1 MTITADVKGC
11 TVSLCQP
18 PLASG
23 TVGAVT
29 VAFHF
34 DDAWNG
40 FARTAVFRARGKT
53 CLVLLEAD
61 RCALPAEAT
70 AGGDVLLG
78 VFGVRDKDTLTTPFC
93 RLSVAPGVPTAGDP
107 AAAIT
112 PALGDQLLAAYQRL
126 TAVTA
131 TAVGGADAAAVVTE
145 TADGLR
151 FAFTLPKGDKGDK
164 GDIGDAFTYADFTAE
179 QLSALKVKGDKG
191 DAGADGYTPQKGVDY
206 FTTEDQTAM
215 ETAVEE
221 AVTDNVTEAFEAA
234 LADKV
239 DKVGGKGLSQNDYT
253 DADRAVVTAAKAGFA
268 AIETIEPETSA
279 TSILRT
285 VSLRRL
291 RLLVTKPTASSGNTV
306 VTLEFDNGKRVS
318 QYIGADAVSARLTL
332 DIGNGFPA
340 MTYAYNTRGDAN
352 TNTALVLANS
362 IERVLLGVSATKL
375 TKITLSRSGGFADG
389 TKFEL
394 YGVTA

>member
-1 MTITADVKGC
+1 MEIRQLNFDV
-11 TVSLCQP
+11 SR
-18 PLASG
+18 
-23 TVGAVT
+23 
-29 VAFHF
+29 
-34 DDAWNG
+34 D
-40 FARTAVFRARGKT
+40 
-53 CLVLLEAD
+53 
-61 RCALPAEAT
+61 
-70 AGGDVLLG
+70 G
-78 VFGVRDKDTLTTPFC
+78 VQH
-93 RLSVAPGVPTAGDP
+93 RLSVVTGDTLSRTVVARFFSGSAPIPLTAAYLRGLRPDGGEILAECEVEDN
-107 AAAIT
+107 AAAYT
-112 PALGDQLLAAYQRL
+112 FTTTDLSCLGQLQCEFDLHSGDAVMTSPRFAVMVSNKLYSGDGVEGSDEYEAYVSALLKLENI
-126 TAVTA
+126 TA
-131 TAVGGADAAAVVTE
+131 TAESGDTASASATVTDSAVELHFV
-145 TADGLR
+145 
-151 FAFTLPKGDKGDK
+151 LPKGD
-164 GDIGDAFTYADFTAE
+164 
-179 QLSALKVKGDKG
+179 KGDKG

-362 IERVLLGVSATKL
+362 IERVLLGASATKL